1 MKAMLSVLLPELVL
15 TGGLLLSV
23 LVGAFASRK
32 TMRALTPLWILAAL
46 ITLLMVFYTGTGL
59 AASTLKVGPYERFFD
74 LLFLL
79 TGLVGL
85 FLVWDALPDRPREFE
100 VLYLS
105 ALLGMMI
112 LGKAQ
117 ELITLFFAL
126 ELLSF
131 SFYFLVGYARSR
143 EEALEGALKYF
154 LMGAVSAAF
163 FAFGIA
169 LIYMTTG
176 TTVMTELFRSG
187 LGGDSLTR
195 LGLLFLGVGL
205 LFKVAAFPFQFWTPD
220 VYSGAPTPVVAV
232 LNAAPKAAGFL
243 ALLRVW
249 FLLYDRTSPAWTGV
263 LVWTAVLTMFFGNW
277 VALRQKE
284 LKRMLA
290 YSTIAHV
297 GYLLTALLIRDVLAL
312 KALAFYLTGY
322 AIMTL
327 GAFAV
332 IQYVGTAR
340 PTVQDLTGLA
350 QRRPL
355 LAWGLTL
362 FLVSLAGIPGTVGFA
377 TKAFLFYGLLKQGY
391 TALTVVAFLNA
402 VISAYYYLQPV
413 VAMFMME
420 GEPAT
425 VRRAEEMPWT
435 TSVVQVMALL
445 VVYFGV
451 FPFAVWHFLDQ
462 LFRRMG

>member
-1 MKAMLSVLLPELVL
+1 MPSVLLPELVL

-176 TTVMTELFRSG
+176 TTIMTDLFRSG
-187 LGGDSLTR
+187 LGNDSLTR

-263 LVWTAVLTMFFGNW
+263 LVWTAVLTMLFGNW

-290 YSTIAHV
+290 
-297 GYLLTALLIRDVLAL
+297 
-312 KALAFYLTGY
+312 
-322 AIMTL
+322 
-327 GAFAV
+327 
-332 IQYVGTAR
+332 
-340 PTVQDLTGLA
+340 
-350 QRRPL
+350 
-355 LAWGLTL
+355 
-362 FLVSLAGIPGTVGFA
+362 
-377 TKAFLFYGLLKQGY
+377 
-391 TALTVVAFLNA
+391 
-402 VISAYYYLQPV
+402 
-413 VAMFMME
+413 
-420 GEPAT
+420 
-425 VRRAEEMPWT
+425 
-435 TSVVQVMALL
+435 
-445 VVYFGV
+445 
-451 FPFAVWHFLDQ
+451 
-462 LFRRMG
+462 